1 MELCSFSSRTT
12 RSSMTV
18 VQRRHGLRTTIA
30 HICACSVA
38 EGSDP
43 CHIGGLTKECLL
55 SLIANLR
62 QNIPGYNM
70 SQSSNTYGIETN
82 AMTLQRFVLHE
93 QRKHPSATGDLTHL
107 LTSLLTAFKA
117 ISSSVRK
124 AGLAHLY
131 GIAGNTNV
139 QGEEVKKLDV
149 LSNELMINMVRS
161 SYTSCAMVSEEN
173 ENVIEVDEGKQGKY
187 IVTFDPLDGSSNID
201 CLVSI
206 GTIFGI
212 WRKQTDG
219 PVTQADLLQSG
230 RAMVAAG
237 YCLYGSATMVVL
249 STGRG
254 VNGFMLDPSIGEFI
268 LTHPKMRI
276 PEKGKY
282 YSINEGY
289 AKQWPKSL
297 AEYVHTRK
305 FPEPGKKGMALRY
318 VGSMVA
324 DVHRT
329 MLNGGIFLYPA
340 TQDAPK
346 GKLRYLYECAPMA
359 FLVEQAGGIAT
370 TGERAV
376 LDHVPTDIHERGLIY
391 LGSKLD
397 VEEMLSF
404 FEKYKEQ

>member
-1 MELCSFSSRTT
+1 MCNDFQPLKGGEKQMRYGPFSYEDIHT
-12 RSSMTV
+12 
-18 VQRRHGLRTTIA
+18 LRNF
-30 HICACSVA
+30 
-38 EGSDP
+38 P
-43 CHIGGLTKECLL
+43 NNLL
-55 SLIANLR
+55 ER
-62 QNIPGYNM
+62 YNM

-107 LTSLLTAFKA
+107 LTSLLTAFK
-117 ISSSVRK
+117 
-124 AGLAHLY
+124 
-131 GIAGNTNV
+131 
-139 QGEEVKKLDV
+139 
-149 LSNELMINMVRS
+149 
-161 SYTSCAMVSEEN
+161 
-173 ENVIEVDEGKQGKY
+173 VIEVDEGKQGKY

-305 FPEPGKKGMALRY
+305 FPEMCESMWHRSNPLPY
-318 VGSMVA
+318 V
-324 DVHRT
+324 
-329 MLNGGIFLYPA
+329 
-340 TQDAPK
+340 
-346 GKLRYLYECAPMA
+346 
-359 FLVEQAGGIAT
+359 
-370 TGERAV
+370 
-376 LDHVPTDIHERGLIY
+376 
-391 LGSKLD
+391 
-397 VEEMLSF
+397 
-404 FEKYKEQ
+404 

>member
-1 MELCSFSSRTT
+1 
-12 RSSMTV
+12 
-18 VQRRHGLRTTIA
+18 
-30 HICACSVA
+30 
-38 EGSDP
+38 
-43 CHIGGLTKECLL
+43 
-55 SLIANLR
+55 
-62 QNIPGYNM
+62 
-70 SQSSNTYGIETN
+70 
-82 AMTLQRFVLHE
+82 
-93 QRKHPSATGDLTHL
+93 
-107 LTSLLTAFKA
+107 
-117 ISSSVRK
+117 
-124 AGLAHLY
+124 
-131 GIAGNTNV
+131 
-139 QGEEVKKLDV
+139 
-149 LSNELMINMVRS
+149 
-161 SYTSCAMVSEEN
+161 
-173 ENVIEVDEGKQGKY
+173 
-187 IVTFDPLDGSSNID
+187 
-201 CLVSI
+201 
-206 GTIFGI
+206 
-212 WRKQTDG
+212 
-219 PVTQADLLQSG
+219 
-230 RAMVAAG
+230 MVAAG

-370 TGERAV
+370 TGEVKSSLQPCRVLLTALQNRAV

>member
-1 MELCSFSSRTT
+1 M
-12 RSSMTV
+12 
-18 VQRRHGLRTTIA
+18 RR
-30 HICACSVA
+30 
-38 EGSDP
+38 GS
-43 CHIGGLTKECLL
+43 T
-55 SLIANLR
+55 
-62 QNIPGYNM
+62 
-70 SQSSNTYGIETN
+70 TYGIETN
-82 AMTLQRFVLHE
+82 AMTLQRFVLRE
-93 QRKHPSATGDLTHL
+93 QRKHPSASGDLTNL
-107 LTSLLTAFKA
+107 LTSLITAFKA

-131 GIAGNTNV
+131 GIAGETNI

-161 SYTSCAMVSEEN
+161 SYNSCAMISEEN
-173 ENVIEVDEGKQGKY
+173 ENLIEVDEGKRGKY

-212 WRKQTDG
+212 WKKQSEG
-219 PVTQADLLQSG
+219 PEVTKEDLLQSG
-230 RAMVAAG
+230 RNIVAAG

-254 VNGFMLDPSIGEFI
+254 VNGFMLDPALGDFI
-268 LTHPKMRI
+268 LTHPRMTI

-289 AKQWPKSL
+289 AKEWPKAL
-297 AEYVHTRK
+297 AEYIHTRK

-329 MLNGGIFLYPA
+329 LRYGGIFLYPA
-340 TQDAPK
+340 TADAPK
-346 GKLRYLYECAPMA
+346 GKLRYLYEAAPMA

-370 TGERAV
+370 TGEHPV
-376 LDHVPTDIHERGLIY
+376 LDHVPEDIHERGIIY
-391 LGSKLD
+391 LGGKED
-397 VEEMLSF
+397 VEELLSF
-404 FEKYKEQ
+404 FEKYKE

>member
-1 MELCSFSSRTT
+1 MVHIIGVRANYRLLPLE
-12 RSSMTV
+12 
-18 VQRRHGLRTTIA
+18 RRA

-305 FPEPGKKGMALRY
+305 FPEVR
-318 VGSMVA
+318 
-324 DVHRT
+324 
-329 MLNGGIFLYPA
+329 N
-340 TQDAPK
+340 
-346 GKLRYLYECAPMA
+346 
-359 FLVEQAGGIAT
+359 
-370 TGERAV
+370 
-376 LDHVPTDIHERGLIY
+376 
-391 LGSKLD
+391 
-397 VEEMLSF
+397 
-404 FEKYKEQ
+404 

>member
-1 MELCSFSSRTT
+1 MISSFQDVNMTT
-12 RSSMTV
+12 GIGYIADNTIFNRAMANNVDSDEEQLFD
-18 VQRRHGLRTTIA
+18 QRRVTMNET
-30 HICACSVA
+30 
-38 EGSDP
+38 
-43 CHIGGLTKECLL
+43 
-55 SLIANLR
+55 
-62 QNIPGYNM
+62 
-70 SQSSNTYGIETN
+70 SNTYGIETN

-93 QRKHPSATGDLTHL
+93 QRKHPSASGDLTHL

-117 ISSSVRK
+117 ITSSVRK
-124 AGLAHLY
+124 AGLARLY

-149 LSNELMINMVRS
+149 LSNELMINMIRS

-173 ENVIEVDEGKQGKY
+173 DDVIEVDEGKQGKY

-212 WRKQTDG
+212 WKKHTDG
-219 PVTQADLLQSG
+219 PVTKADLLQSG

-268 LTHPKMRI
+268 LTNPKMKM

-289 AKQWPKSL
+289 AKHWPKAL
-297 AEYVHTRK
+297 TEYVHSRK
-305 FPEPGKKGMALRY
+305 FPEPGKKGMAQRY

-329 MLNGGIFLYPA
+329 LLNGGIFLYPA
-340 TQDAPK
+340 TADAPK

-359 FLVEQAGGIAT
+359 FLIEQAGGIAT
-370 TGERAV
+370 TGERPV
-376 LDHVPTDIHERGLIY
+376 LDHVPTDIHERGIIY

-397 VEEMLSF
+397 VEELLSY
-404 FEKYKEQ
+404 FEKYKE